1 MTTETHPVIPGL
13 TAPIRRWIYGLVLA
27 AVPVAVALGV
37 TDNTTAALIL
47 ALVAAFLGGG
57 VALPN
62 VTDQPTANTTQPGL
76 FDNNAYGDT
85 GDTGR

>member
-1 MTTETHPVIPGL
+1 MPPTPS
-13 TAPIRRWIYGLVLA
+13 APARRSLPALVLA
-27 AVPVAVALGV
+27 LV
-37 TDNTTAALIL
+37 L